1 MMLAC
6 AGALP
11 KTTRG
16 SVGRIF
22 QTKPMKVSTVLSTIA
37 AAVVSRYPLELK

>member
-16 SVGRIF
+16 SVGRIS
-22 QTKPMKVSTVLSTIA
+22 QTKTMKVSTVLSTMLQQLS
-37 AAVVSRYPLELK
+37 AAVR